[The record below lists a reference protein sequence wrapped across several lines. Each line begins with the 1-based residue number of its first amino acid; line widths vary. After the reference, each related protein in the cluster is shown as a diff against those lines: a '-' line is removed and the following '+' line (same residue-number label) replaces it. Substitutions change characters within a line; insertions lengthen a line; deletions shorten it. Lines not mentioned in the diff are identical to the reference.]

1 MAPCLIEARGFLFYE
16 QEELMA
22 KGQKHGNREIKK
34 PKQKKDPVTAPV
46 ISTKIATV
54 LNKTP
59 KKGS

>member
-1 MAPCLIEARGFLFYE
+1 
-16 QEELMA
+16 MA